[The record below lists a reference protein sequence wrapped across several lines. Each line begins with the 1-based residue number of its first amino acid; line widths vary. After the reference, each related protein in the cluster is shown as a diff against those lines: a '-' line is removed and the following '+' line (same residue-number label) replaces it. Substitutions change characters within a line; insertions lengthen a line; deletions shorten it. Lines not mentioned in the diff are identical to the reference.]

1 MSIIKLNDYLHFVNL
16 TNEFDSMHN
25 TNTYIAKL
33 TLEDTNN
40 IFLKRNIQKKIA
52 GDIHSIFKHS
62 TLVYSNNATIDTDSI
77 VKLYSFFRIL
87 DDLKK
92 GCKLLHPLNIHYF
105 KNKKVALHPGQT
117 RLSFLGQ
124 YTDKV
129 DVIITDYSNTVIS
142 DFNDVSFNDI
152 STAEFNCND
161 LYFLSSTAI
170 THPRSIRNAAE
181 QEIVYK
187 ECINIKNNSWAL
199 TLELDPIVKFE
210 LKNKAVYVN
219 DSCVLYKRKTK
230 WMFDV

>member
-52 GDIHSIFKHS
+52 GDIHSVFKHS

-105 KNKKVALHPGQT
+105 KNERIVSD
-117 RLSFLGQ
+117 SF
-124 YTDKV
+124 
-129 DVIITDYSNTVIS
+129 
-142 DFNDVSFNDI
+142 
-152 STAEFNCND
+152 
-161 LYFLSSTAI
+161 AI
-170 THPRSIRNAAE
+170 H
-181 QEIVYK
+181 YK
-187 ECINIKNNSWAL
+187 
-199 TLELDPIVKFE
+199 
-210 LKNKAVYVN
+210 
-219 DSCVLYKRKTK
+219 
-230 WMFDV
+230 

>member
-1 MSIIKLNDYLHFVNL
+1 MNIIKLNNYSHFINL
-16 TNEFDSMHN
+16 TKEFDSVHN
-25 TNTYIAKL
+25 TNTYITKL
-33 TLEDTNN
+33 TLEDTND
-40 IFLKRNIQKKIA
+40 IFFKKNIQDTLNGHIQ
-52 GDIHSIFKHS
+52 SVFKHS

-92 GCKLLHPLNIHYF
+92 GRKLIHPLNVHYF
-105 KNKKVALHPGQT
+105 KNKKVALHPGHT

-124 YTDKV
+124 YADKV
-129 DVIITDYSNTVIS
+129 DVIITDYSNTLIS
-142 DFNDVSFNDI
+142 DFNNISFNDI